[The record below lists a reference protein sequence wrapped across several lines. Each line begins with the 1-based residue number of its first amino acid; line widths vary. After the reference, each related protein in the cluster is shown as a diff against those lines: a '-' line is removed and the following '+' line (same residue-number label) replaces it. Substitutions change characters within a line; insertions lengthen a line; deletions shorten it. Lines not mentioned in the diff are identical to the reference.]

1 MYPDQSSSIPDK
13 VPEVKKAEAHI
24 KFQEI
29 AFAYAILSS
38 PARRARY
45 NRTGQTDTVLASL
58 EDEDDFDWTDFYRAQ
73 FAEVVSAEKLAEFRA
88 SYKNSDQERDDLL
101 ASFET
106 NNGDMDM
113 VFEEVMLSNP
123 LEDDSRFRK
132 IIDEAIESGDVD
144 PYKAY
149 VKESQQKKKKRM
161 AKAKREEQEARELAK
176 ELGID
181 DRVFGTNDE
190 ASSSSSQKR
199 KRGGRADSG
208 EDHSALAQII
218 QQRAKARSEGFLERL
233 EAKYGQGQR
242 KSTARTSKKSRADP
256 VAETKAR

>member
-1 MYPDQSSSIPDK
+1 M
-13 VPEVKKAEAHI
+13 KKAEAHI
-24 KFQEI
+24 KFQET

-45 NRTGQTDTVLASL
+45 DRTGETDTALASL
-58 EDEDDFDWTDFYRAQ
+58 EDEDDFDWTYFYRAQ

-106 NNGDMDM
+106 NEGDMDM

-123 LEDDSRFRK
+123 LEDDSRFRE
-132 IIDEAIESGDVD
+132 IIDEAIESGNVE

-149 VKESQQKKKKRM
+149 VKEPKQKKKKRM

-181 DRVFGTNDE
+181 DKVFGATDD

-233 EAKYGQGQR
+233 EAKYGQEQK
-242 KSTARTSKKSRADP
+242 KSITRTSKTPRADP
-256 VAETKAR
+256 AAEKKGR